1 MSIFEKQFSGKH
13 KERVE
18 AIDAIVNNKN
28 FNKSKVK
35 AELNKKFKEWIRKGE
50 VGEGYD
56 LITAGFSYLTY
67 TLGYKK
73 YEGRPKVKEGKKSFD
88 EIFFE
93 VFESD
98 GNLKIKK
105 WTCNFTLEFMGL
117 DDLSNYSIS
126 KNWNN
131 ALEKTLKEGKPISDM
146 ETCLDLKNEL
156 QDKIFD
162 YSRLNIPLLIV
173 GETGTSK
180 GLLARAIHKMSER
193 RKAPYKEINCTA
205 IPENLI
211 ESELFGYR
219 KGAFTG
225 ANADKPGVI
234 ETANDGTLLL
244 DELGK
249 MPRSLQAKLLKVI
262 EDGEFY
268 PVGSNNP
275 VKIDVRF
282 LATVHP
288 GDVETLYPD
297 LLWRFSW
304 PICIEL
310 PTISERL
317 KILDYTIL
325 ENSLGRVSAKM
336 NIKNFSITDNACKK
350 LINRDNYPGNYR
362 ELENILLLAILSA
375 MDEGRDGIIPQDISF
390 NNDKMTEQ
398 LNDIR
403 LIDIVEY
410 ADKQASKLCASI
422 IKGKIDGLKD
432 EGKDIKNTLISEGLP
447 KKKYHTYL
455 KQINS
460 RLRKNSY
467 MNSSYKRD

>member
-13 KERVE
+13 RERVE
-18 AIDAIVNNKN
+18 AIDAIINNNN

-35 AELNKKFKEWIRKGE
+35 TELNKKFKEWIKKGE

-67 TLGYKK
+67 ALGYKK
-73 YEGRPKVKEGKKSFD
+73 YEDRPKAKEGKKAFE

-93 VFESD
+93 VFER
-98 GNLKIKK
+98 GENLKIKK
-105 WTCNFTLEFMGL
+105 WTCHFALAFMGL
-117 DDLSNYSIS
+117 DDLSSYSYL
-126 KNWNN
+126 KNVDN
-131 ALEKTLKEGKPISDM
+131 EIQKVIKEGKPIGIGIGFGS
-146 ETCLDLKNEL
+146 KNEL
-156 QDKIFD
+156 EDKIFN

-180 GLLARAIHKMSER
+180 GLLARAIHRMSER
-193 RKAPYKEINCTA
+193 RKAPYKEINCIA

-262 EDGEFY
+262 EDKEFY

-282 LATVHP
+282 LATLHP

-310 PTISERL
+310 PTLSDRL
-317 KILDYTIL
+317 KILEYTIL
-325 ENSLGRVSAKM
+325 ENSLGKVLAKM
-336 NIKNFSITDNACKK
+336 NIKNFSVSHNACKK
-350 LINRDNYPGNYR
+350 LIRRDNYPGNYR

-375 MDEGRDGIIPQDISF
+375 MDEGRDEIIPQDISF
-390 NNDKMTEQ
+390 NNMLNDKKTEQ

-410 ADKQASKLCASI
+410 ADKEASKLCASI

-432 EGKDIKNTLISEGLP
+432 QGKDIKNTLISEGLS
-447 KKKYHTYL
+447 KKKYPTYL
-455 KQINS
+455 KQMNS
-460 RLRKNSY
+460 RLRKNSH
-467 MNSSYKRD
+467 MNSS